1 MDKKKFR
8 VLIKYCFLE
17 GRNADE
23 GKTWLDTEFP
33 DTASGK
39 STIKDCERKKTL
51 RVCRYDMF
59 RVNIVISFLIT
70 LCFNAGEVSV
80 QLSDTGDIFARI
92 LRYQYEAHK
101 LTFIKRIIRT
111 ISTNDVSNVTLV
123 ASQNILD
130 ANGDLTEIRTI
141 ELFLHNLAEPTKT
154 ATLGSIPD
162 TFNNNEEYYSS
173 KMIPGLEIDLASAKY
188 DENGEIIQLGLVNKH
203 QKIFFVD
210 GVYFM
215 NKTINVENYEDAT
228 KTIRLLRENEETKV
242 TVLKYDEN
250 MQFLPSYSTIFPPH
264 LVTITNF
271 QGHIDTNMISTM
283 LGDLARFYLLYKNNN
298 GRIAAAVIEDLST
311 KYPDTEFF
319 ALNKE
324 PKGSYFKYDFK
335 VELKFDF
342 SMSKRVPYSI
352 LIFGLKFYDEN
363 SSSTAAIV
371 GATTVANPQYSLL
384 IPSTTLPTSTTDLI
398 RTADS
403 TINDDTTITDFPV
416 TTAVLNTAS
425 DSMTDADPSI
435 IAVLPPETINNTS
448 NTITGTAATAY
459 ATPDVFIIGTAT
471 NLTNSDVPYAPTIN
485 ITSNL
490 STPTTHPVYNISMLP
505 TNSTTDPNILTV
517 RNDSNIS
524 MPSINIIVR
533 STTPTSYTD
542 ISMPP
547 TDPALSATP
556 TESPAPTI
564 TNDDTPSATTTPE
577 STVIASHSLLNMSP
591 LLTNVTADTSTYT
604 ISNTSVNSTA
614 DPSIFAANTFYNISM
629 PLAYISADSSTVTS
643 HIVSNISIPT
653 INITAD
659 SINPA
664 AHTGISI
671 TPTEPALPA
680 TPTESP
686 ASIIAIDDNNSTP
699 AATTT
704 PESTVLASH
713 SVSNIYLLL
722 ANVTTDPSTYNA
734 PNTSINITA
743 DSSILAANTFY
754 NISTQS
760 TTITVDPNAVA
771 AVSNDGDPTLSTQS
785 TDPAVPDTTTDSS
798 TPTIASDD
806 NNNTPT
812 VYMSPV
818 TSATPTVSTII
829 DVPAT
834 STIAAT
840 TSILD
845 TSIVTD
851 NEPIIVIET

>member
-1 MDKKKFR
+1 
-8 VLIKYCFLE
+8 
-17 GRNADE
+17 
-23 GKTWLDTEFP
+23 
-33 DTASGK
+33 
-39 STIKDCERKKTL
+39 
-51 RVCRYDMF
+51 
-59 RVNIVISFLIT
+59 
-70 LCFNAGEVSV
+70 
-80 QLSDTGDIFARI
+80 
-92 LRYQYEAHK
+92 
-101 LTFIKRIIRT
+101 
-111 ISTNDVSNVTLV
+111 
-123 ASQNILD
+123 
-130 ANGDLTEIRTI
+130 
-141 ELFLHNLAEPTKT
+141 
-154 ATLGSIPD
+154 
-162 TFNNNEEYYSS
+162 
-173 KMIPGLEIDLASAKY
+173 MIPGLEIDLASAKY

-311 KYPDTEFF
+311 KYPDTELF

-403 TINDDTTITDFPV
+403 TINDDTTITEFPV

-425 DSMTDADPSI
+425 DYMTEADPST
-435 IAVLPPETINNTS
+435 IAVLPPEAINNAS

-490 STPTTHPVYNISMLP
+490 STPTTHPVCNISVLP
-505 TNSTTDPNILTV
+505 TNCTTDPNILTV

-524 MPSINIIVR
+524 MPSINIIVH

-547 TDPALSATP
+547 TDPTLSATP

-604 ISNTSVNSTA
+604 ISNTSLNSTA

-643 HIVSNISIPT
+643 HIVSNILIPT

-671 TPTEPALPA
+671 IPTEPALPA

-686 ASIIAIDDNNSTP
+686 APIITDDDTPSATTTPESTVIASHSLLNMSPLLTNVTADTSTYTISNTSLNITADPSIFAANTFYNISMALTNISADFSTLTSHTVSNISMPSINITPDSIIPTEPALPATPTESLAPIIAIDDNNNTP

-704 PESTVLASH
+704 PEPTVLASH

-722 ANVTTDPSTYNA
+722 ANVTTDFSTYTA

-760 TTITVDPNAVA
+760 TNITVDPNAVS
-771 AVSNDGDPTLSTQS
+771 AVSNDGNPTLSTPS
-785 TDPAVPDTTTDSS
+785 TDPVVPDTTTESS
-798 TPTIASDD
+798 APTIASDD
-806 NNNTPT
+806 NNRTPT
-812 VYMSPV
+812 VYMYPV
-818 TSATPTVSTII
+818 TPATPTVSTII